1 MLHAAKL
8 AVGAAHRFG
17 EVGRN
22 QAQFGSDPEQG
33 DVAEVAA
40 KPGMPV
46 GVAED
51 QILDDEL
58 DVDDAAGIM
67 LEVELAFA
75 IRGVRCL
82 LYTSPSPRD

>member
-17 EVGRN
+17 QVGRN
-22 QAQFGSDPEQG
+22 QAQFGSYPEQG

-46 GVAED
+46 RMAED
-51 QILDDEL
+51 QVLDDEFDVDQAATVML
-58 DVDDAAGIM
+58 DVER
-67 LEVELAFA
+67 LLA
-75 IRGVRCL
+75 
-82 LYTSPSPRD
+82 S